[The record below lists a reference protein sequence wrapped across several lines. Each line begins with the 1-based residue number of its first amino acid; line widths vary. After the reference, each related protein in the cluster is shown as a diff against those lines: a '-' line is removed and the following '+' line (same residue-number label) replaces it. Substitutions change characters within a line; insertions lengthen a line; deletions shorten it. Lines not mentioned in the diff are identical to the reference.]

1 MSKKETVALSVDP
14 AIEKQLEYLRKGA
27 VEIIR
32 EEELRAKLAQS
43 RASGKP
49 LLVKA
54 GFDPTAPD
62 LHLGHTVLLRKLKHF
77 QDLGHT
83 VVFLIGDF
91 TGRIG
96 DPSGRNATRPPLTEE
111 EIAANAETYKQQ
123 VFKIL
128 DPEKTRIDF
137 NSRWLS
143 ELSSADMVGLCSR
156 YTVARLMERDDFS
169 NRYKNGVPISM
180 HELLYP
186 LVQGYDSVALKAD
199 VELGGTDQ
207 KFNLLVGRD
216 LQREYG
222 QPSQIVMTV
231 PILEGT
237 DGVNKMSKSLGNAI
251 GIKERPGEMFGKI
264 MSISDEMMY
273 RYYELLTDL
282 SLQEIAAMRQKA
294 ADGGVNPMDQKK
306 ELACRVISDFHS
318 PEQARQAQE
327 EFERVHQQRQLPS
340 EIETRSVKLE
350 AGMAP
355 FGVEFSAKLIKGAAT
370 GAPAGDH
377 LIKLDHLLASVGLA
391 SSVSEAARK
400 LREGAVYVARQPS
413 DLVFKL
419 GRRHVRVPLDGTES
433 EKSSLTDS
441 IAKEVIRNLL
451 SSPKFASRSFEAVKK
466 RLDGFPDDQLRRTLE
481 GLGARRLTA
490 RDGSELW
497 TLKKNGDS
505 DF

>member
-1 MSKKETVALSVDP
+1 MHREEQSPAPRDP
-14 AIEKQLEYLRKGA
+14 EIERQLEYLRKGT

-32 EEELRAKLAQS
+32 EEELRAKLTQS
-43 RASGKP
+43 RATKTP
-49 LLVKA
+49 LCIKA

-111 EIAANAETYKQQ
+111 DVARNAETYKEQ

-128 DPEKTRIDF
+128 DPQKTRVEF
-137 NSRWLS
+137 NSKWLS
-143 ELSSADMVGLCSR
+143 GLSSADLVRLCSR
-156 YTVARLMERDDFS
+156 YTVARLLERDDFS
-169 NRYKNGVPISM
+169 NRYKSGIPISM

-186 LVQGYDSVALKAD
+186 LLQGYDSVAIKAD

-222 QPSQIVMTV
+222 QHSQIVMTM

-251 GIKERPGEMFGKI
+251 GIKEPLQEMFGKI

-282 SLQEIAAMRQKA
+282 SLQDIAALRQKA
-294 ADGGVNPMDQKK
+294 ASGEQHPMDQKK
-306 ELACRVISDFHS
+306 EFACRIISEFHS
-318 PEQARQAQE
+318 PDQARLAKE
-327 EFERVHQQRQLPS
+327 EFERVHQQGEAPS
-340 EIETRSVKLE
+340 EIRQYVLQADAGHYGVKGR
-350 AGMAP
+350 ADD
-355 FGVEFSAKLIKGAAT
+355 SKLRQ
-370 GAPAGDH
+370 
-377 LIKLDHLLASVGLA
+377 IKLDRILTTVGLT
-391 SSVSEAARK
+391 SSVSESVRK
-400 LREGAVYVARQPS
+400 LKEGAVYVNGERYQKPLYEY
-413 DLVFKL
+413 DPEKVKELLLKVGRNYTMVIL
-419 GRRHVRVPLDGTES
+419 G
-433 EKSSLTDS
+433 
-441 IAKEVIRNLL
+441 
-451 SSPKFASRSFEAVKK
+451 
-466 RLDGFPDDQLRRTLE
+466 
-481 GLGARRLTA
+481 
-490 RDGSELW
+490 
-497 TLKKNGDS
+497 
-505 DF
+505 